1 MRLEIG
7 LQFLNVLR
15 KVVRS
20 RGDVA
25 PKGASSGL
33 ICPRSAAKSEIDTV
47 WVERSE
53 RPELFGD
60 DERRMIRQHDA
71 AGADTDGLGASSD
84 VADDDRRGCAGD
96 AGHVVMFGFGWQN
109 ITSDVAALAMPG
121 ML

>member
-33 ICPRSAAKSEIDTV
+33 ICPRSAAQSEIDTV
-47 WVERSE
+47 
-53 RPELFGD
+53 
-60 DERRMIRQHDA
+60 
-71 AGADTDGLGASSD
+71 
-84 VADDDRRGCAGD
+84 
-96 AGHVVMFGFGWQN
+96 
-109 ITSDVAALAMPG
+109 
-121 ML
+121 